1 MSYKTIKST
10 QEIEAVDIPTMAD
23 MPLDEYKDYL
33 RFGLM
38 SVDHHDNLRSA
49 VAGYPLATN
58 QEQLKALIAYL
69 NEIASKV
76 GS

>member
-23 MPLDEYKDYL
+23 MPIEEYKDYL
-33 RFGLM
+33 RFGLIF
-38 SVDHHDNLRSA
+38 VDHHDILRSA
-49 VAGYPLATN
+49 VAGYPLAVN
-58 QEQLKALIAYL
+58 KEQLNALIAYL
-69 NEIASKV
+69 NEIAPKI

>member
-1 MSYKTIKST
+1 MSYKTITST

-23 MPLDEYKDYL
+23 MPIEEYKDYL

-38 SVDHHDNLRSA
+38 TVDHHDILRSA

-58 QEQLKALIAYL
+58 KEQLNALVDYL
-69 NEIASKV
+69 NEIASKI